1 MSSLKSGVNPAS
13 GFTSGLLTLGQPVRR
28 KVALSQLS
36 FSSSDPRPVDLAEG
50 SAPMGLYRHHLEN
63 RNKAT
68 GSSQEK
74 FRYLP
79 AAAKHTALTSLSATF
94 IQQLRSGQK
103 KLLLKSKSSHQKKK
117 KIFFKA
123 KQLHLVMV
131 RIGNVPPGERSLSGL
146 QGEDQKTL

>member
-1 MSSLKSGVNPAS
+1 MSSIKSGVNPAS

-50 SAPMGLYRHHLEN
+50 SAPMGLYRHQLEN

-79 AAAKHTALTSLSATF
+79 AVAKHTALTSICHVYSIAQKWSEEIAAEIKILSPE
-94 IQQLRSGQK
+94 
-103 KLLLKSKSSHQKKK
+103 KKK
-117 KIFFKA
+117 KI
-123 KQLHLVMV
+123 
-131 RIGNVPPGERSLSGL
+131 
-146 QGEDQKTL
+146 